1 MENINQRIEDL
12 ENSIKQ
18 LNAEQGRTSEML
30 NMVLAE
36 LQSLKASLQT
46 VAASPQAEIPFV
58 RRSAP
63 PIPPTQKQTAA
74 STTNIRKDQLENLI
88 GSNLINK
95 VGILVMVIGVYIG
108 AKYAID
114 KDLISPSMRII
125 LGYAIA
131 ASLCLLAYR
140 LKTKYIDYS
149 AVLMSG
155 SIAIMYFITYVAQSF
170 YHLFAQPFAFGLMLG
185 TTVFVVSMSIWY
197 NRKII
202 ALLGQVGAYAI
213 PFLLSTGN
221 ENLPLLYGY
230 LSIINIGLLLLSFK
244 RDWKIIYQVAFG
256 ISWFIF
262 AVSFLNAKDLAAGFS
277 SNIIFLIVN
286 FIIFYTA
293 FLVNKII
300 KKELYNLAEIG
311 ILLSN
316 AVAFFLLGYYLFN
329 KTFDNDQHLTLFA
342 LANALVHLMIGER
355 IKRLKLADETVTL
368 FIIGLGLAFFTVSIP
383 IHYKGNTITVLWA
396 TEAFFLF
403 YTGYKKKR
411 EAYLILSIALL
422 LLTLGSLLIDWKQ
435 DYATEGSISI
445 ATKPF
450 LNSNFL
456 SSLFV
461 CICIGVIGRLSINYF
476 KGEQGIVKSVLTVAV
491 PLAFILLTYLGIVQ
505 EINLAWTV
513 YRINHTSE
521 ALNSFTQLSLQGF
534 SIGYLSLWLWLNW
547 KYVKEKHLA
556 TILAIVGVYAMF
568 IATIGGLT
576 EIGILRDLYIQQ
588 KNGNVLSMLS
598 IRYGYL
604 LLIVM
609 LLLGIISNLKR
620 FLPSSNTTKLSALI
634 VNATLLILLCN
645 EFIHWMDI
653 GGFANEYKL
662 GLSIIFAVYALAMI
676 ITGIS
681 KKLKHIRI
689 GGIILFGI
697 TLCKVLF
704 YDLASLSTISKTVV
718 LIVLG
723 VIMLI
728 ASFLYNKF
736 KDSIF
741 GNEAE
746 TTVYN
751 G

>member
-1 MENINQRIEDL
+1 
-12 ENSIKQ
+12 
-18 LNAEQGRTSEML
+18 
-30 NMVLAE
+30 
-36 LQSLKASLQT
+36 
-46 VAASPQAEIPFV
+46 
-58 RRSAP
+58 
-63 PIPPTQKQTAA
+63 
-74 STTNIRKDQLENLI
+74 
-88 GSNLINK
+88 
-95 VGILVMVIGVYIG
+95 
-108 AKYAID
+108 
-114 KDLISPSMRII
+114 
-125 LGYAIA
+125 
-131 ASLCLLAYR
+131 
-140 LKTKYIDYS
+140 
-149 AVLMSG
+149 
-155 SIAIMYFITYVAQSF
+155 MYFITYVAHSF
-170 YHLFAQPFAFGLMLG
+170 YHLFAQPVAFGLMLA

-197 NRKII
+197 KRKII

-244 RDWKIIYQVAFG
+244 RDWKLIYQVAFG

-262 AVSFLNAKDLAAGFS
+262 IVSFLNAKDLAAGFS

-316 AVAFFLLGYYLFN
+316 AVVFFLLGYYLFN

-342 LANALVHLMIGER
+342 LANALVHLIIGER
-355 IKRLKLADETVTL
+355 IKWLKLADETVTL

-422 LLTLGSLLIDWKQ
+422 LLTLGSLFIDWKQ
-435 DYATEGSISI
+435 DYATEASISI
-445 ATKPF
+445 ATNPF
-450 LNSNFL
+450 FNSNFL

-461 CICIGVIGRLSINYF
+461 CFCIGVISRLSINYF

-491 PLAFILLTYLGIVQ
+491 PLSFILLTYLGIVQ
-505 EINLAWTV
+505 EIDLAWTV
-513 YRINHTSE
+513 YRINHASE
-521 ALNSFTQLSLQGF
+521 ALNSFTLLSLQGF
-534 SIGYLSLWLWLNW
+534 SLGYLSLWLWLNW
-547 KYVKEKHLA
+547 QYFKEKHLA
-556 TILAIVGVYAMF
+556 TILVIVGVYALF
-568 IATIGGLT
+568 IALIGGLT

-588 KNGNVLSMLS
+588 KNGNALSMLG

-604 LLIVM
+604 LLIAV
-609 LLLGIISNLKR
+609 LVLGIISNLKR
-620 FLPSSNTTKLSALI
+620 FLPSPNITKLIALI
-634 VNATLLILLCN
+634 FNATLLVLLCN
-645 EFIHWMDI
+645 EFIHWKDI

-681 KKLKHIRI
+681 KKLKHIRM

-704 YDLASLSTISKTVV
+704 YDLSALSTISKTIV

-723 VIMLI
+723 IIMLI

-741 GNEAE
+741 GNEPE
-746 TTVYN
+746 TN
-751 G
+751 LEKG